1 MRGGLKPW
9 VCLLSFI
16 NLFSLQEMSKQ
27 EVTKGHQKVDQDDWL
42 DKPQFKPWLS
52 RVKNEKTNFDTMSFR
67 GRCSSQLQ
75 DSLL

>member
-27 EVTKGHQKVDQDDWL
+27 EVTKGHQKVDQVDWL
-42 DKPQFKPWLS
+42 DKPQFKKAL
-52 RVKNEKTNFDTMSFR
+52 VKQGQK
-67 GRCSSQLQ
+67 
-75 DSLL
+75 

>member
-27 EVTKGHQKVDQDDWL
+27 EFTKGHQKVDQDDWL
-42 DKPQFKPWLS
+42 DKPQFKKAL
-52 RVKNEKTNFDTMSFR
+52 VKQGQKWKNKFWYNVFQR
-67 GRCSSQLQ
+67 AL
-75 DSLL
+75 